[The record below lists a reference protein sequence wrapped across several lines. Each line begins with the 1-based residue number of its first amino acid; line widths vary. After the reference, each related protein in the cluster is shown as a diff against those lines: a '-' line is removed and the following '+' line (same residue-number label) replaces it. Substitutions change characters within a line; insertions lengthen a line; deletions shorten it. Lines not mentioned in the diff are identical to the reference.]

1 MYPAVK
7 TVKPLAGYRLLL
19 EFSNGEEKIFDI
31 TPYLNT
37 GKFTE
42 LRDVSLFNTVSVKFD
57 SIEWANQLDIDPEF
71 LYANSI
77 NIKTG
82 T

>member
-1 MYPAVK
+1 MYPAV
-7 TVKPLAGYRLLL
+7 TSVKPLHDYRLLL
-19 EFSNGEEKIFDI
+19 RFSSGEEKVFDI
-31 TPYLNT
+31 TPYLNM
-37 GKFTE
+37 GKFAE
-42 LRDVSLFNTVSVKFD
+42 LQDISLFNTVTVKFD